1 MRVEQGGYAMEAP
14 VRAVAPN
21 FGKTLPDSV
30 REGRLFTD
38 EEAAARA
45 PVCVLS
51 LKTRVALFGTEE
63 AVGREI
69 RILGRRLQVVGVILG
84 KNHYTLADEGVY
96 VPNTW
101 TRALL
106 KSGRW
111 SRPTALIF
119 ARTGDPK
126 TASDQINRLVR
137 TWTGGGKSDYY
148 TDSLWQ
154 TQQAALHARDRATLY
169 SGIAAMCALLAA
181 GIGIA
186 ALLFVSVSERSS
198 EIGIV
203 RALGAS
209 KARVYGEHI
218 AAAVLLSAGGGL
230 LGAAASVPASAA
242 GIFASR
248 WQPLIP
254 GSEMA
259 GFPKMSEMA
268 LSVSWHAV
276 AISITLAVITGTL
289 AALAPASEAAGID
302 PAAAIARRPGTRGR
316 LREVLTCLQV
326 AFGVLVLVVLTSYF
340 AVLQTEERAEAR
352 SRMGEDR
359 AVASADPIAAL
370 RKPVSGRDREAC
382 REALADVLASPD
394 SLSALRA
401 QTPLLKDLTPMVPA
415 IFDISGDGRIAHA
428 AEVEFSTADFLGYK
442 PDLRE
447 GDQARAVAAF
457 RAGDAVAVIDPRL
470 KESIFGDRDA
480 IGRVVNVAGRKF
492 TVLGVRQGKG
502 SNFYQG
508 VAWLPIRYY
517 PDLKARAR
525 KDEQSLFYRED
536 AQVGGRPRD
545 ERQYTAAILQLR
557 TALLPLLPKEY
568 RREIE
573 FNEQM
578 PLSLREW
585 LAQNRAAAARGAAG
599 ALAVLLVALIGLAN
613 MLLVS
618 VHDEMREIGL
628 RRALGAQRPDVL
640 MQFLSKGL
648 ALSALGAGAGL
659 AFGAVACWM
668 TRTWTAMPVFVS
680 MFWAVAGALGTVLAG
695 LATSVVPAV
704 LAARVHPVEALR
716 YE

>member
-1 MRVEQGGYAMEAP
+1 MIDIALSAWLTVSRHRLRSLLAIAGVAVGVCALTSIISVEQAWHAAVTRFFSKMDLQTVVVQIPETREWGRASLGRPPTEADAQAIARGCPAVSAATLVTSDDMRVEQGGYAMEAP
-14 VRAVAPN
+14 VYAVEPN
-21 FGKTLPDSV
+21 FGKALPDSV
-30 REGRLFTD
+30 REGRLFTA

-45 PVCVLS
+45 PVCVPS
-51 LKTRVALFGTEE
+51 LKTRVALFGTEA

-69 RILGRRLQVVGVILG
+69 RILGHRVQVVGVILG

-101 TRALL
+101 SRALL

-111 SRPTALIF
+111 SRPTTRIF
-119 ARTGDPK
+119 AWTEDPK
-126 TASDQINRLVR
+126 TTSDQINRLVR
-137 TWTGGGKSDYY
+137 TWTRGGKSDDY
-148 TDSLWQ
+148 TASLWQ
-154 TQQAALHARDRATLY
+154 TQQAALHARDRATMY

-198 EIGIV
+198 GNRHRE
-203 RALGAS
+203 ALGTS

-268 LSVSWHAV
+268 LSVSWRAV

-316 LREVLTCLQV
+316 MREVLTCLQV

-340 AVLQTEERAEAR
+340 AVLQTEERAEGAVPHGRR
-352 SRMGEDR
+352 S

-370 RKPVSGRDREAC
+370 RKPVSDRDREAC

-401 QTPLLKDLTPMVPA
+401 QTSLLKDLTPMVPA

-428 AEVEFSTADFLGYK
+428 AEVRFSTADFLGYK

-447 GDQARAVAAF
+447 GDEAQAVAAF

-470 KESIFGDRDA
+470 KESVFGDRDA

-492 TVLGVRQGKG
+492 TVLGVRLGG
-502 SNFYQG
+502 NFYQG

-517 PDLKARAR
+517 QDLKARAR

-536 AQVGGRPRD
+536 AQVGAGPAMSGSTRPRSCNCGP
-545 ERQYTAAILQLR
+545 RCSRYFRRSTAGRSSSTSRCHSLCESGSPR
-557 TALLPLLPKEY
+557 TAQPP
-568 RREIE
+568 
-573 FNEQM
+573 
-578 PLSLREW
+578 P
-585 LAQNRAAAARGAAG
+585 AARPVR
-599 ALAVLLVALIGLAN
+599 LPCSWSRS
-613 MLLVS
+613 S
-618 VHDEMREIGL
+618 VWRTC
-628 RRALGAQRPDVL
+628 
-640 MQFLSKGL
+640 
-648 ALSALGAGAGL
+648 
-659 AFGAVACWM
+659 CW
-668 TRTWTAMPVFVS
+668 
-680 MFWAVAGALGTVLAG
+680 
-695 LATSVVPAV
+695 
-704 LAARVHPVEALR
+704 
-716 YE
+716 